1 MECFCKR
8 FKSFCDDGLRIDGG
22 FSYNSQVLEA
32 PQLFGS
38 GSARKTGNGNPDLKL
53 GRGEWE

>member
-8 FKSFCDDGLRIDGG
+8 FESFCDDGLRIDGG

-38 GSARKTGNGNPDLKL
+38 GSARKIGNGKSRFETW
-53 GRGEWE
+53 RGEWE